1 MIPKSIRHVV
11 TQLAPGT
18 PLHEGIE
25 FILRARTG
33 ALIVLG
39 DSPEVMELTKGGFR
53 IDAPYLP
60 NSIYE
65 LAKMDGAIIL
75 SNALDRIMYANVH
88 LFPSPD
94 IPTNETG
101 TRHASAERMSRATG
115 KPVVAI
121 SSRRNVITIYFNKYK
136 YIMRDIGYSLNMA
149 NQALQT
155 LARYREVLEKAVLQ
169 LNTFE
174 FEDDVTV
181 ADVAECIRRWELT
194 RRVSEEVT
202 SYIIE
207 LGAEGRLI
215 KMQMQELIRGRREE
229 AENIL
234 KDYMEEA
241 EHKQPWK
248 LLNAMEEWDLEDV
261 LEPGEIEKNIRRLGE
276 AGLETEVVARGY
288 RTVSRLTARMPE
300 QVVENLIESF
310 GSLSKLLKASVD
322 ELDEVE
328 GIGKSRAVT
337 LFEGLKRIKDQ
348 VSDS

>member
-1 MIPKSIRHVV
+1 MIPKTIRHVV
-11 TQLAPGT
+11 TQLAPGS

-33 ALIVLG
+33 ALIVMG
-39 DSPEVMELTKGGFR
+39 DSPEVMELTKGGFK

-75 SNALDRIMYANVH
+75 SNSLDKIMYANVH

-121 SSRRNVITIYFNKYK
+121 SSRRNVITIYYNKYK

-194 RRVSEEVT
+194 RRVSEEVM

-207 LGAEGRLI
+207 LGVEGRLI
-215 KMQMQELIRGRREE
+215 KMQMQELVRGRREE

-261 LEPGEIEKNIRRLGE
+261 LDPGIIEKAIRRLGE

-288 RTVSRLTARMPE
+288 RTVSRLAARMPE
-300 QVVENLIESF
+300 QVVENLIQSF
-310 GSLSKLLKASVD
+310 GSLSKLLKASID

-348 VSDS
+348 VSVS

>member
-39 DSPEVMELTKGGFR
+39 DSPEVMELTKGGFK

-75 SNALDRIMYANVH
+75 SDAMDRIMYANAH

-155 LARYREVLEKAVLQ
+155 LARYREVLEKAVFQ

-194 RRVSEEVT
+194 RRVAEEVT

-229 AENIL
+229 AEDIL
-234 KDYMEEA
+234 KDYMEES

-248 LLNAMEEWDLEDV
+248 LLNVMEEWDLEDV
-261 LEPGEIEKNIRRLGE
+261 LEPGIIEKAVRRLGE
-276 AGLETEVVARGY
+276 AGIETEVVARGY
-288 RTVSRLTARMPE
+288 RTVSRIAARMPE

-310 GSLSKLLKASVD
+310 GSISKLLKASVD

-348 VSDS
+348 VSSS

>member
-1 MIPKSIRHVV
+1 MIPKTVRHVV

-39 DSPEVMELTKGGFR
+39 DSPEVMELTKGGFK

-101 TRHASAERMSRATG
+101 TRHASAERMSKATG

-194 RRVSEEVT
+194 RRVSEEVM

-234 KDYMEEA
+234 KDYMEES

-261 LEPGEIEKNIRRLGE
+261 LEPGIIEKAIRRIGE
-276 AGLETEVVARGY
+276 AGIETEVVARGY
-288 RTVSRLTARMPE
+288 RTISRLAARMPE

-348 VSDS
+348 VS

>member
-1 MIPKSIRHVV
+1 MIPKTIRHVV
-11 TQLAPGT
+11 TQLAPGS

-33 ALIVLG
+33 ALIVMG
-39 DSPEVMELTKGGFR
+39 DSPEVMELTKGGFK

-75 SNALDRIMYANVH
+75 SNSLDKIMYANVH

-121 SSRRNVITIYFNKYK
+121 SSRRNVITIYYNKYK

-194 RRVSEEVT
+194 RRVSEEVM

-207 LGAEGRLI
+207 LGVEGRLI
-215 KMQMQELIRGRREE
+215 KMQMQELVRGRREE

-261 LEPGEIEKNIRRLGE
+261 LDPGIIEKAIRRLGE

-288 RTVSRLTARMPE
+288 RTVSRLAARMPE
-300 QVVENLIESF
+300 QVVENLIQSF

-348 VSDS
+348 VSVS

>member
-1 MIPKSIRHVV
+1 MIPKTVRHVV

-39 DSPEVMELTKGGFR
+39 DSPEVMELTKGGFK

-75 SNALDRIMYANVH
+75 SNSLDRIMYANVH
-88 LFPSPD
+88 LFPSPE

-101 TRHASAERMSRATG
+101 TRHASAERMSKATG
-115 KPVVAI
+115 KPIVAI

-169 LNTFE
+169 LNAFE
-174 FEDDVTV
+174 LEDDVTV

-194 RRVSEEVT
+194 RRVSEEVM

-248 LLNAMEEWDLEDV
+248 LLNLMEEWDLDDV
-261 LEPGEIEKNIRRLGE
+261 LEPGIIEKAIRRLGE
-276 AGLETEVVARGY
+276 AGMETEVVARGY
-288 RTVSRLTARMPE
+288 RAVSRLAARMPE

-348 VSDS
+348 

>member
-1 MIPKSIRHVV
+1 LIPKSIRHVV

-39 DSPEVMELTKGGFR
+39 DSPEVMELTKGGFK

-75 SNALDRIMYANVH
+75 SDALDRIMYANVH

-155 LARYREVLEKAVLQ
+155 LARYREVLEKAVFQ

-194 RRVSEEVT
+194 RRVAEEVT

-229 AENIL
+229 AEDIL
-234 KDYMEEA
+234 KDYMEES

-248 LLNAMEEWDLEDV
+248 LLNVMEEWDLEDV
-261 LEPGEIEKNIRRLGE
+261 LEPGIIEKAVRRLGE
-276 AGLETEVVARGY
+276 AGIETEVVARGY
-288 RTVSRLTARMPE
+288 RTVSRIAARMPE

-310 GSLSKLLKASVD
+310 GSISKLLKASVD

-348 VSDS
+348 VSSS

>member
-39 DSPEVMELTKGGFR
+39 DSPEVMELTKGGFK

-75 SNALDRIMYANVH
+75 SDALDRIMYANVH

-155 LARYREVLEKAVLQ
+155 LARYREVLEKAVFQ

-194 RRVSEEVT
+194 RRVAEEVT

-229 AENIL
+229 AEDIL
-234 KDYMEEA
+234 KDYMEES

-248 LLNAMEEWDLEDV
+248 LLNVMEEWDLEDV
-261 LEPGEIEKNIRRLGE
+261 LEPGIIEKAVRRLGE
-276 AGLETEVVARGY
+276 AGIETEVVARGY
-288 RTVSRLTARMPE
+288 RTVSRIAARMPE

-310 GSLSKLLKASVD
+310 GSISKLLKASVD

-348 VSDS
+348 VSSS

>member
-1 MIPKSIRHVV
+1 MIPKTIRHVV
-11 TQLAPGT
+11 TQLAPGS

-33 ALIVLG
+33 ALIVMG
-39 DSPEVMELTKGGFR
+39 DSPEVMELTKGGFK

-75 SNALDRIMYANVH
+75 SNSLDKIMYANVH

-169 LNTFE
+169 LNAFE

-194 RRVSEEVT
+194 RRVSEEVM

-215 KMQMQELIRGRREE
+215 KMQMQELVRGRREE

-261 LEPGEIEKNIRRLGE
+261 LDPGIIEKAIRRLGE

-288 RTVSRLTARMPE
+288 RTVSRLAARMPE
-300 QVVENLIESF
+300 QVVENLIQSF

-348 VSDS
+348 VSVS

>member
-1 MIPKSIRHVV
+1 MIPKTVRHVV

-39 DSPEVMELTKGGFR
+39 DSPEVMELTKGGFK

-101 TRHASAERMSRATG
+101 TRHASAERMSKATG

-194 RRVSEEVT
+194 RRVSEEVM

-234 KDYMEEA
+234 KDYMEES

-248 LLNAMEEWDLEDV
+248 LLNTMEEWDLEDV
-261 LEPGEIEKNIRRLGE
+261 LEPGIIEKAIRRIGE
-276 AGLETEVVARGY
+276 AGIETEVVARGY
-288 RTVSRLTARMPE
+288 RTISRIAARMPE

-348 VSDS
+348 VS

>member
-261 LEPGEIEKNIRRLGE
+261 LEPGQIEKNIRRLGE

>member
-1 MIPKSIRHVV
+1 MIPKTIRHVV
-11 TQLAPGT
+11 TQLAPGS

-33 ALIVLG
+33 ALIVMG
-39 DSPEVMELTKGGFR
+39 DSPEVMELTKGGFK

-75 SNALDRIMYANVH
+75 SNSLDKIMYANVH

-101 TRHASAERMSRATG
+101 TRHASAERMSKATG

-121 SSRRNVITIYFNKYK
+121 SSRRNVITIYYNKYK

-174 FEDDVTV
+174 FEDDVTI

-194 RRVSEEVT
+194 RRVSEEVM

-215 KMQMQELIRGRREE
+215 KMQMQELVRGRREE

-261 LEPGEIEKNIRRLGE
+261 LDPGIIEKAIRRLGE

-288 RTVSRLTARMPE
+288 RTVSRLAARMPE
-300 QVVENLIESF
+300 QVVENLIQSF
-310 GSLSKLLKASVD
+310 GSLSKLLKASID

-348 VSDS
+348 VSVS